1 MIKGVRKQ
9 SKKRHVVFQSSLA
22 VVLAAATLGVLM
34 ASDFDESG
42 SPASIA
48 IKSANATVG
57 HYQELNGP
65 GSIADLAER
74 IEPRR
79 PEAVGSG
86 VLISEDGYLLTHYPV
101 LEDAT
106 KVTVTL
112 ANKDE
117 YEAKIV
123 GRDPKTALAML
134 KIEAS
139 EPLPTPSLGGL
150 PELMNQ
156 GKVTHGYLGV
166 TIQPIAKDLAKAFHL
181 ESTDGALVADVA
193 SGSPADKGG
202 IETGDVIRAFNGVEV
217 KKSHQLSPLV
227 ANTPVGADA
236 QVVVERKGEKVT
248 LSVRI
253 AELDSDRE
261 EPNNSSPP
269 RKVSWGLQ
277 LQDLTPKLGRQLG
290 IKAEEGVL
298 VAGVQPGG
306 SAHRAGVRRG
316 DVILEVNR
324 SPVFSVD
331 DAVNAIGEQGEDPL
345 LLSVRRGQVR
355 RFIVLTNK
363 S

>member
-1 MIKGVRKQ
+1 MIKGIRTQ
-9 SKKRHVVFQSSLA
+9 FKKRHVVFKSSLA
-22 VVLAAATLGVLM
+22 VVFAAVTLGVLM
-34 ASDFDESG
+34 ASAFDESG
-42 SPASIA
+42 SPAPIA
-48 IKSANATVG
+48 IESANATVG
-57 HYQELNGP
+57 HYQELSGP

-74 IEPRR
+74 MEPRW
-79 PEAVGSG
+79 PEAAGSG
-86 VLISEDGYLLTHYPV
+86 VLISKDGYLLTHNPV
-101 LEDAT
+101 LEDAI

-112 ANKDE
+112 ANKEE
-117 YEAKIV
+117 YEAKIE
-123 GRDPKTALAML
+123 GTDPKTDLAVL

-139 EPLPTPSLGGL
+139 EPLPTASLGGL
-150 PELMNQ
+150 PELINH
-156 GKVTHGYLGV
+156 GKVTRGYLGV
-166 TIQPIAKDLAKAFHL
+166 TIQPIAKDLAKALHL

-193 SGSPADKGG
+193 SGIPADKGG
-202 IETGDVIRAFNGVEV
+202 IETGDVIRSFNGIEV

-227 ANTPVGADA
+227 TNTPVGADA
-236 QVVVERKGEKVT
+236 QVVVERDGEKVT

-261 EPNNSSPP
+261 EPNNSSRT
-269 RKVSWGLQ
+269 RKVPWGLQ

-290 IKAEEGVL
+290 IKADEGVL

-345 LLSVRRGQVR
+345 LLTVRRGQVR
-355 RFIVLTNK
+355 RFIALTNE